1 MSHDKYPYI
10 RPLFER
16 GAPTPTRLSLDDITN
31 NSTYDWCSNSGE
43 SVIAQSKLTVLDFP
57 DLLNSASPKQHNVS
71 FPQHQLSYVPWS
83 RAHSTHR
90 TALARLHKV
99 HWTSAPP
106 HITRIH
112 SDTIIHHF
120 EHLNADDQSMLPSM
134 PDNIL
139 SSLLQPYHIATE
151 RRLVDQCL
159 HSPSLASHTSE
170 QCVWF
175 VRCLML

>member
-120 EHLNADDQSMLPSM
+120 EHLHADD
-134 PDNIL
+134 
-139 SSLLQPYHIATE
+139 
-151 RRLVDQCL
+151 
-159 HSPSLASHTSE
+159 
-170 QCVWF
+170 
-175 VRCLML
+175 